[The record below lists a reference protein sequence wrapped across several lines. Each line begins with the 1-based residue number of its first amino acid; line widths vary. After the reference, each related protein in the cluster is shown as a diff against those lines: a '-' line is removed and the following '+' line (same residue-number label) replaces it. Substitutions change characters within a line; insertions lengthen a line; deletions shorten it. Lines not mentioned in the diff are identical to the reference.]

1 MSNPKILVDKI
12 KGLMKEFGFAA
23 ELELMSFSIEDE
35 NNTILQAEKL
45 EVGNKIMK
53 INEEFNQVSLED
65 GTFKLKENFEIEVA
79 NGEIVAVKEIFIDAK
94 LSDGT
99 MVRVEGDVL
108 GEGAKVIVITEQGE
122 IPAPDGVHELEDG
135 TKIETKDGIIARVE
149 EVVAEEIEAR
159 MKDKP
164 EKMEEVQVPV
174 EVPAE
179 IAPVASEVVDAIV
192 EAIVPL
198 MEEVKILVE
207 EMKKMKE
214 GMKVME
220 GEFNSFKKQPAA
232 APIKNGKTDFNKVS
246 KTNDVLDARVS
257 AILSQRNK

>member
-23 ELELMSFSIEDE
+23 EVELMSFSIEDE

-65 GTFKLKENFEIEVA
+65 GTFKLKENFEIQVA

-108 GEGAKVIVITEQGE
+108 GEGAKVIVITEEGE

-149 EVVAEEIEAR
+149 EVVAEVESEAGDEE
-159 MKDKP
+159 MGKKMIDKP
-164 EKMEEVQVPV
+164 EKMAAEADEIIAILKELVMALEAKYAAVKSEVEEVR
-174 EVPAE
+174 
-179 IAPVASEVVDAIV
+179 SELNA
-192 EAIVPL
+192 
-198 MEEVKILVE
+198 
-207 EMKKMKE
+207 
-214 GMKVME
+214 
-220 GEFNSFKKQPAA
+220 FKKQPAA
-232 APIKNGKTDFNKVS
+232 APIKNGKTEFNKVS
-246 KTNDVLDARVS
+246 KTDDLLDAKVA
-257 AILSQRNK
+257 AILGQRNK